1 MTARPIAFSL
11 TFVALFALSF
21 AFMSAVDALPDPVG
35 SVGTSNGTGPSQV
48 IQISNVEIAAPVRV
62 AAKKIGLD
70 VSVSN
75 PADTNIDVLNEALLD
90 GAVRYPTSAL
100 LGAEGTVLLF
110 GHSSHLPIVRNQNFK
125 AFNNIEKLKAG
136 DTVSVYSGTTEYRY
150 AVTSVRLANAEE
162 DVVQLPSNGKYLA
175 LVTCDNFGTKSD
187 RYVVEAEFVAAYAL

>member
-21 AFMSAVDALPDPVG
+21 AFLATIDMLPDPVG
-35 SVGTSNGTGPSQV
+35 SVGGGGSTPVEVAAEQV
-48 IQISNVEIAAPVRV
+48 ETAAPVRV

>member
-21 AFMSAVDALPDPVG
+21 AFLATIDMLPDPVG
-35 SVGTSNGTGPSQV
+35 SVGGGGSTPVEVAVEQV
-48 IQISNVEIAAPVRV
+48 ETAAPVRV

>member
-21 AFMSAVDALPDPVG
+21 AFLAAIDMLPDPVG
-35 SVGTSNGTGPSQV
+35 SVGGISTPVEVAAEQV
-48 IQISNVEIAAPVRV
+48 ETAAPVRV

-75 PADTNIDVLNEALLD
+75 PADTNIDVLNEAMLT

-150 AVTSVRLANAEE
+150 AATGVRLANAQE
-162 DVVQLPSNGKYLA
+162 DVIQLPSNGKYLA

>member
-75 PADTNIDVLNEALLD
+75 PADTNIDVLNEALLE
-90 GAVRYPTSAL
+90 GAVRYPTSGL
-100 LGAEGTVLLF
+100 LGAEGAGLLL
-110 GHSSHLPIVRNQNFK
+110 GHRSHWPVVRNQNFK

>member
-21 AFMSAVDALPDPVG
+21 AFLAAIDMLPDPVG
-35 SVGTSNGTGPSQV
+35 SVGGSSTPVEVAAEQV
-48 IQISNVEIAAPVRV
+48 ETAAPVRV

-187 RYVVEAEFVAAYAL
+187 RYVVEAELVAAYAL

>member
-21 AFMSAVDALPDPVG
+21 AFLAAIDMLPDPVG
-35 SVGTSNGTGPSQV
+35 SVGGGGSTPVEVAAEQV
-48 IQISNVEIAAPVRV
+48 ETAAPVRV

-75 PADTNIDVLNEALLD
+75 PADTNIDVLNEALLG

-187 RYVVEAEFVAAYAL
+187 RYVVEAELVAAYAL